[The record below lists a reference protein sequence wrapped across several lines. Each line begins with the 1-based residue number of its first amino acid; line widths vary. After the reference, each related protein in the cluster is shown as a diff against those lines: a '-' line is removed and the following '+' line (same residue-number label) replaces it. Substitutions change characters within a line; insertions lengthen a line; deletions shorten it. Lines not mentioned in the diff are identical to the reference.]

1 MFAIFFVRKGEYRM
15 KKMLI
20 YVRNGIVEKI
30 EYGLPGAKR
39 NDPRKFYPVFLC
51 DDDYEYNRILQF
63 SRLPMQL
70 NELEKWSEKCSSC
83 NTCRYAVNNL
93 EDFRSGTENVR
104 WSCEHSLCVGEGTF
118 TKLDC
123 YYCIDEAMEKGIRHD
138 SCPMD
143 PDNWEIIEI

>member
-1 MFAIFFVRKGEYRM
+1 MG
-15 KKMLI
+15 KMLI

-51 DDDYEYNRILQF
+51 DDDYEYNRIIQV

-70 NELEKWSEKCSSC
+70 SELEKWSEKCSNCS
-83 NTCRYAVNNL
+83 TCQYAVSSL
-93 EDFRSGTENVR
+93 IDFRPETENVN
-104 WSCEHSLCVGEGTF
+104 WSCEHSLCVGDGSHA
-118 TKLDC
+118 KLDC
-123 YYCIDEAMEKGIRHD
+123 YYGIDDAMEKEIRHY